1 MEKKLPPVQVGR
13 YHLNTD
19 FRIKHYIDME
29 LQDVERH
36 YHEFYECIFFYA
48 GDITYSVENRTYYPA
63 AGDVLLINI
72 AQFHK
77 PIMRSATP
85 PYDRISLFLDKNF
98 VTKLSGEGIDFVSLF
113 ESKAGCL
120 LHLED
125 DDSWTAKALLA
136 KLTPLAVNRQEY
148 GSELL
153 IRCYITELLVCLG
166 KTMVQHP
173 PIGSAKGVSP
183 RISTIK
189 SYVEK
194 NLTKDLSLDGIAA
207 QFHLSKYHLSHEFK
221 SHTGM
226 SLYAYI
232 IKLRLA
238 KACEMLRS
246 GYHPGDVFLDC
257 GFNDISVFNRAFKK
271 EFGMTPKKYVATLY
285 KMNDME

>member
-1 MEKKLPPVQVGR
+1 MEKSLPPFQAGR

-19 FRIKHYIDME
+19 YRIKHYIDME
-29 LQDVERH
+29 IQDVERH

-48 GDITYSVENRTYYPA
+48 GDITYSVENRTFYPA
-63 AGDVLLINI
+63 PGDVLLINI

-77 PIMRSATP
+77 PTMRSASP

-98 VTKLSGEGIDFVSLF
+98 VTKLSGDGIDFVNLF
-113 ESKAGCL
+113 ESKSGCL
-120 LHLED
+120 LHLEEEE
-125 DDSWTAKALLA
+125 SWTAKALLT
-136 KLTPLAVNRQEY
+136 KLTPLAVDRQAY

-166 KTMVQHP
+166 KNLARHP
-173 PIGSAKGVSP
+173 VDSPAQGFSP

-189 SYVEK
+189 TYVEK
-194 NLTKDLSLDGIAA
+194 NLSGDLTLDNIAA
-207 QFHLSKYHLSHEFK
+207 TFHLSKYHLSHEFK
-221 SHTGM
+221 KHTGM

-238 KACEMLRS
+238 KACEMLRN
-246 GYHPGDVFLDC
+246 GYNPTDIFHDC

-271 EFGMTPKKYVATLY
+271 EFGMTPKKYAMNLY
-285 KMNDME
+285 QMSDME